1 MCLVTG
7 ESTHVDA
14 IKMFYTQS
22 AQRRGEEKDRLLA
35 GISVEALKLYAR
47 KSESLPS
54 VSDTDYMYTN
64 TTAAPAID
72 TRHTTTFVLRL
83 RLGPSSTHTPL
94 QNLLLGVSAYSHL
107 WEGKSK
113 NNAVFPGTAAQV
125 DGC

>member
-14 IKMFYTQS
+14 IKKIYTQS

-35 GISVEALKLYAR
+35 GISVETLRY
-47 KSESLPS
+47 S
-54 VSDTDYMYTN
+54 VSDTDYTN

-107 WEGKSK
+107 WEGKTSK